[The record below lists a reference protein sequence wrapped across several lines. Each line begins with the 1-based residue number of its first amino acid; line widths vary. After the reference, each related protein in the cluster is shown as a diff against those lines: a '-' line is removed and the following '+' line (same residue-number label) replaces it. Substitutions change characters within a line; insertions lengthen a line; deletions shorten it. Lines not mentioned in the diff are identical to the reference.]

1 MMKTFY
7 TMCTAAVTLT
17 ALTVL
22 TAAPA
27 LAQQRSAM
35 APRSASAWYVG
46 GAIGGDG
53 FKSGYDQTIATIA
66 STGAK
71 RGTINADA
79 KETMWK
85 GYLGYQF
92 SPKFSIEGGYWNF
105 GKPNYSA
112 TVTSNVPETMMRRN
126 FDVDGYGADA
136 VWWLPI
142 GNAFS
147 GIVKTGAIWTTTR
160 ASAADPGGTLTPLPA
175 ETARKV
181 NWRWGLGLQYDM
193 RKDLAARLEIETVRN
208 IGDGAK
214 FGSADIIMWSLGMN
228 YKF

>member
-1 MMKTFY
+1 MMRTFY
-7 TMCTAAVTLT
+7 TVCTVAVTLAAVT
-17 ALTVL
+17 AMPV
-22 TAAPA
+22 
-27 LAQQRSAM
+27 LAQQSNRA
-35 APRSASAWYVG
+35 APRDATAWYVG

-53 FKSGYDQTIATIA
+53 FKSGYDQTKATIV

-71 RGTINADA
+71 SGMIYADA

-92 SPKFSIEGGYWNF
+92 SPQFSVEGGYWNF

-112 TVTSNVPETMMRRN
+112 TVTSNVPETVMRRS

-136 VWWLPI
+136 VLWLPM

-147 GIVKTGAIWTTTR
+147 GFGKIGAISTTTR
-160 ASAADPGGTLTPLPA
+160 ASSAVPGGTLTPLPA
-175 ETARKV
+175 ETVRKL

-208 IGDGAK
+208 VGDDAK